1 MLWRV
6 RTTLADRPGNLAS
19 IALAC
24 GQAELN
30 IVSLQVFPTTPL
42 VTDEL
47 VVRAPEG
54 WTDVRVAEVFER
66 AGGATVAATRVDDDA
81 IADPAIR
88 YLRGVHE
95 VLEDGRDIADVLHE
109 LLETEPPDVADYA
122 GHDVMVLTRRDGS
135 ELQIGRAVPFTAVEH
150 ERARAMLSLVSD
162 AGIDVPLITPSPL
175 HDSIP
180 AVREATLAD
189 IGLVSALHERCSVDT
204 LYDRYQVPLK
214 MPMTT
219 RMARRLVVPD
229 HGCALVVQVGAD
241 AVGHGVLALDD
252 DVWTFRLIIED
263 AWQGQG
269 IGALLLRQAAGRAKG
284 EGAERLTFVT
294 AGSNDGLLR
303 AVGDAGFVAR
313 VERHDGNVHITVPL
327 RDVREVRTG

>member
-1 MLWRV
+1 M
-6 RTTLADRPGNLAS
+6 RTTLADRPGNLAA
-19 IALAC
+19 IAAAC
-24 GQAELN
+24 GQARLN
-30 IVSLQVFPTTPL
+30 IVSLQVFPTTPQ

-47 VVRAPEG
+47 VVSAPEG

-66 AGGATVAATRVDDDA
+66 AGGERVAATRVGDDA
-81 IADPAIR
+81 ISDPATR

-95 VLEDGRDIADVLHE
+95 VLEEGRDITDVLRD
-109 LLETEPPDVADYA
+109 LLETEPPDVADYT

-135 ELQIGRAVPFTAVEH
+135 TLQISRAVPFTAVEH
-150 ERARAMLSLVSD
+150 ERAQAMLSLVSD

-175 HDSIP
+175 HDAAP
-180 AVREATLAD
+180 LVRQATLAD
-189 IGLVSALHERCSVDT
+189 IEAVTALHERCSVDT

-229 HGCALVVQVGAD
+229 RGCALLVQVGPD
-241 AVGHGVLALDD
+241 AVGHGVLELDAD
-252 DVWTFRLIIED
+252 TWTFRSIIED

-269 IGALLLRQAAGRAKG
+269 LGTLLLRHAAGRARS

-294 AGSNDGLLR
+294 AGSNDSLLR

-327 RDVREVRTG
+327 RDVRAVEAG